1 MLTEQNNYK
10 KKLAKYENTEVTLA
24 DEQHEEMSAITDK
37 IEEVGQDELEKIF
50 VEGDSHGMGKEV
62 REVWMTDK
70 RQQLNQFIADQAKM
84 VSYQIDIRMK
94 HGSIG
99 MYILATGKHSNQ

>member
-1 MLTEQNNYK
+1 MSPAGQSKRKQNVLTERNNDK

-24 DEQHEEMSAITDK
+24 DEQHEEMSAIIK

-50 VEGDSHGMGKEV
+50 AEGDSHDVGKEV

-70 RQQLNQFIADQAKM
+70 RQQLNQFTADQAKN
-84 VSYQIDIRMK
+84 
-94 HGSIG
+94 GE
-99 MYILATGKHSNQ
+99 LSNRYTYKTW